1 MRKYEEVRLLSQNVE
16 DFLSE
21 CRELI
26 GQRKVSPNPDAEAT
40 RKRRETLDK
49 LGYNIPAMLQ
59 EIKELSP
66 SDLNKG
72 PEKDHNYPN
81 EVVWMFKKEINGLI
95 IYIKIKIRQIPTG
108 KNLFITSFHI
118 DMYW

>member
-1 MRKYEEVRLLSQNVE
+1 VRLLSQNVE

-26 GQRKVSPNPDAEAT
+26 GQRNVSPNPDAEAT

-66 SDLNKG
+66 GDLNKG

-81 EVVWMFKKEINGLI
+81 EVVWMFKKEIKGLI